1 VPPSSSS
8 PLDPPEGSANDGPV
22 GEGASASERAFRE
35 SLEHLPMFPLP
46 GVVLFPQALLP
57 LHIFEE
63 RYRKMARDLL
73 SSHRHLAVAMLESP
87 DDAMG
92 PGRPPVRPIMGVG
105 EVVVAHELPDGRF
118 NIVVRGRA
126 RVHLDEELLSDL
138 PYRLIRASVR
148 SDLPVGA
155 PGELADADQSLRAL
169 VGRLADNIPEG
180 GELLRQVVASQSTPT
195 ELSDVLAAAL
205 IVDAHKRQRLLE
217 TRNVLR
223 RIEIVTA
230 EVVAMTSRVGPTGPA
245 N

>member
-1 VPPSSSS
+1 
-8 PLDPPEGSANDGPV
+8 
-22 GEGASASERAFRE
+22 
-35 SLEHLPMFPLP
+35 
-46 GVVLFPQALLP
+46 
-57 LHIFEE
+57 
-63 RYRKMARDLL
+63 
-73 SSHRHLAVAMLESP
+73 
-87 DDAMG
+87 
-92 PGRPPVRPIMGVG
+92 
-105 EVVVAHELPDGRF
+105 
-118 NIVVRGRA
+118 VRGRA

-180 GELLRQVVASQSTPT
+180 GELLRQVVASQATPT

-230 EVVAMTSRVGPTGPA
+230 EVVAMTGRVGPTGPA